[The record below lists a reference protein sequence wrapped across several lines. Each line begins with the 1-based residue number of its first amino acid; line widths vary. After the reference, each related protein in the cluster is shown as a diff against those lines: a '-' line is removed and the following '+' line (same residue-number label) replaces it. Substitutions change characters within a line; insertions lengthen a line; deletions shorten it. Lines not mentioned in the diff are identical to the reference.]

1 MTLRLK
7 KALNEFK
14 PVVTK
19 EDCKIMPCPKFSSI
33 NIDESVSA
41 LNLLS
46 EQAFDLKQYISNI
59 EKCNYQKKILI
70 KCQM

>member
-33 NIDESVSA
+33 NISA

-46 EQAFDLKQYISNI
+46 EQAFDLKQYFSNI